1 VPSPEEKEE
10 KKNRKGEVLRR
21 RRQERRLCNEM
32 VVNTSLLGHIKDPY
46 EQNLRDA
53 IRNRV
58 DSDSKSII
66 EASSGLMH
74 LAREMYRDVT
84 HMETVEIPDEFFE
97 KTFFRYLI
105 FGTAE
110 ARKENVLVD
119 GLHENFAEFRFEGN
133 RYKGGQG
140 IYTYG
145 AMKYLTNLK
154 NHLTVI
160 LECFIVRA
168 AVALYPG
175 ISRKGIWAMI
185 NGITRDRKHQGEV
198 EFVDK

>member
-1 VPSPEEKEE
+1 MSRIPAEKSCATL
-10 KKNRKGEVLRR
+10 KK
-21 RRQERRLCNEM
+21 
-32 VVNTSLLGHIKDPY
+32 
-46 EQNLRDA
+46 
-53 IRNRV
+53 RV

-66 EASSGLMH
+66 EASSVQMNSVKEMH
-74 LAREMYRDVT
+74 GDVT

-97 KTFFRYLI
+97 KTFVRYLI

-119 GLHENFAEFRFEGN
+119 GFHENFAEFRFEGN
-133 RYKGGQG
+133 RYKGGRG

-154 NHLTVI
+154 NHLTVN
-160 LECFIVRA
+160 LERFIVRA
-168 AVALYPG
+168 AFALYPG

-185 NGITRDRKHQGEV
+185 NGITRDRKNQGEV